1 MTFWEKINA
10 FFMSDTYAVIGII
23 FWSITLLFALI
34 TLFYD
39 FLNRNKISQGDLF
52 MQNLVVSRIDFL
64 LKMHNV
70 NSFEDIFERPHKST
84 RDVLDEINEKLDVL
98 LSGPM
103 DKETLEE
110 LKAEREDKPGEV

>member
-10 FFMSDTYAVIGII
+10 FFMSDTY
-23 FWSITLLFALI
+23 FSICLFLLGVAALI
-34 TLFYD
+34 WCVEMVCSIFVKGKSVSEYISD
-39 FLNRNKISQGDLF
+39 CEHKLNA
-52 MQNLVVSRIDFL
+52 L
-64 LKMHNV
+64 LGLHNV
-70 NSFEDIFERPHKST
+70 CYWRDVYEPSRSST
-84 RDVLDEINEKLDVL
+84 RDVLDEINQKLDVL